1 MSGMLDVYLTTVSNM
16 LNVVMKQLAII
27 ATIFM
32 PIIFING
39 VFGQN
44 FGHLP
49 QVEHDNGYLF
59 SVVLVF
65 MGLITVLQIW
75 YFKKRGWL

>member
-1 MSGMLDVYLTTVSNM
+1 
-16 LNVVMKQLAII
+16 MKQLAII

-32 PIIFING
+32 PITFITG

-44 FGHLP
+44 FGHIP

-59 SVVLVF
+59 WLVLLG
-65 MGLITVLQIW
+65 MAIITAMQIL
-75 YFKKRGWL
+75 YFKRRGWL